1 MPADPTLKA
10 TRCNAQSDLG
20 CVADF
25 VELQGDG
32 LKRLH
37 MLLEM
42 GEREMDA
49 VFVVINSAK
58 RLAILTGLA
67 LTVLAFAVPDSLADS
82 FQSALTSP
90 KKGRE
95 LSERLCSNCHV
106 VSDRTTNPITVGI
119 PSFIA
124 IANDPRNTPELIAG
138 SIIIPH
144 PPMPSIELERAE
156 IRDIVA
162 YIQTLKTN

>member
-1 MPADPTLKA
+1 M
-10 TRCNAQSDLG
+10 
-20 CVADF
+20 
-25 VELQGDG
+25 
-32 LKRLH
+32 H
-37 MLLEM
+37 
-42 GEREMDA
+42 A
-49 VFVVINSAK
+49 VFAVTSSTK
-58 RLAILTGLA
+58 KLATLTGLA
-67 LTVLAFAVPDSLADS
+67 LTMLVLAVSGSLADS
-82 FQSALTSP
+82 FQSPLTNP
-90 KKGRE
+90 NKGRE

-106 VSDRTTNPITVGI
+106 VSDRNTNPVTVGI
-119 PSFIA
+119 PSFNA